1 MGLLSK
7 LFKKK
12 KVEVE
17 EVENVELSKFENNI
31 ETINATLNEEIKNF
45 FPKTGLWMSYCFQR
59 ASDVYRGYLP
69 CHLRDYEWMSK
80 LLHKELKAKNIFIS
94 QKAIKEF
101 MDNSKEFEEL
111 RHNYELEIIRWQI
124 NWIKGGGEGWIMPEG
139 VSELSMIFHPED
151 DDKIFRNGVLL
162 TLAEIGMN
170 IEVVQEG
177 IEKYSDL
184 WRPTY
189 MRMAFE
195 HQFNPYVLFKGC
207 PPKVDEEHKKNWI
220 KAREYEYYQEYQ
232 QYVDRYGTPTE
243 NMKMTE
249 DEYIELSKVLTEQN
263 IRRKSQIKEWME
275 NTEEKYPYKNFNYPE
290 A

>member
-7 LFKKK
+7 LFKRNKGIEQQEK
-12 KVEVE
+12 SEKTISQIVERE
-17 EVENVELSKFENNI
+17 KIDEI
-31 ETINATLNEEIKNF
+31 LNEEIKNF
-45 FPKTGLWMSYCFQR
+45 FPKTGLWKSYCFQR

-69 CHLRDYEWMSK
+69 CHLRDNEWMSK

-111 RHNYELEIIRWQI
+111 RYIYELEIVRWQI
-124 NWIKGGGEGWIMPEG
+124 NWIKGGGEGWVLPDGYDDSDIIFSPNVDIM
-139 VSELSMIFHPED
+139 
-151 DDKIFRNGVLL
+151 FRNGVLL

-177 IEKYSDL
+177 IEKYADL

-207 PPKVDEEHKKNWI
+207 PPKADEEHKKNWI